1 VSDLVADLAGEV
13 ERLYRRVRGWTQPSW
28 RMSARAATPS
38 VSRADRMVVLLAELA
53 ELGRAA
59 GTGAP
64 PGAVPERVGEHALP
78 DQLVVLAN
86 DLIEALADPPDRYPP
101 GPSASVAAGASGRT
115 DPTPERRAAIVA
127 RARAAIRA
135 AGADLVP

>member
-86 DLIEALADPPDRYPP
+86 DLIEALADPPDRY
-101 GPSASVAAGASGRT
+101 SASVAAGASGRT
-115 DPTPERRAAIVA
+115 DPTPQRRAAIVA